1 MRAALGVALALV
13 ALGVPVA
20 PAATGPLVLSTATLP
35 TPEASPAPGGSP
47 AVTATPLVPEG
58 ATQRAPP
65 ALTAPAILLTGVGR
79 EVRVEL
85 GALEGRVGA
94 VLLSLRDGDR
104 VAALLRHE
112 VSGTGPVTAS
122 LIVPR
127 GGAFGRTTLEA
138 QLLDGAGEPI
148 ATLVSAPRVLPG
160 WVSFVPPALAIALAL
175 WWRQVLPALLAG
187 VLCGAFIRA
196 DFDPLAAVLRTLDH
210 DLVEALAES
219 ADPEKGHLKIV
230 LFTLLLGGLVGL
242 ISRSGGTGGLVRAA
256 GRWARGRRGGQLTA
270 WLAGIIIFFDDYA
283 NTLVVGPA
291 LRPLTDAQR
300 ISREKLAFIVDATA
314 APVASLAVISTWIG
328 YEVGLI
334 GDALRA
340 TSLAGIDPYGVFLAS
355 LPYRFYAWLMLGA
368 IVLIALTNRDFGP
381 MLAAE
386 RRAVIHGQP
395 LRPGSQPLARTDLD
409 VDVEPAPAGRAVVL
423 ALLPLLALVI
433 TTFASLWLSGR
444 AALAAAGESAGT
456 LPPFAV
462 LGSMRGIGE
471 VLGAASSFNALLYG
485 AATGVFVALAAAI
498 LLRRLSLSSSMGAF
512 TDGVAAMSLA
522 VVILTLA
529 WMIGGICKEL
539 GTAEVA
545 VQLVGDGLPARLVP
559 AAVFVVA
566 GAISFATGSSWTTMA
581 VLVPV
586 ALPLADRLGAAAGLA
601 GADLQQLVVAATGSV
616 LTGAVFGDHCSPIS
630 DTTVMSSLATGCDHI
645 DHVRTQMPYALAVG
659 AVSLLAG
666 DLAVGFGLSPWL
678 GLAIGLGVVAALLFV
693 VGRPVP
699 KVA

>member
-1 MRAALGVALALV
+1 MRAALGVALALAALVAPGAFAASGAV
-13 ALGVPVA
+13 ALSSTAAPAPETQAGTA
-20 PAATGPLVLSTATLP
+20 GSPAAT
-35 TPEASPAPGGSP
+35 PAGQG
-47 AVTATPLVPEG
+47 T
-58 ATQRAPP
+58 TQLAPP
-65 ALTAPAILLTGVGR
+65 VLTAPAVLLTGVAR
-79 EVRVEL
+79 EVRVDL
-85 GALEGRVGA
+85 GGLAGLVSALEVRLVDEG
-94 VLLSLRDGDR
+94 R
-104 VAALLRHE
+104 VAALLRRE
-112 VSGTGPVTAS
+112 ISGPEPLSVS
-122 LIVPR
+122 LLVPS
-127 GGAFGRTTLEA
+127 GGALGRTILEA
-138 QLLDGAGEPI
+138 RLQDGEGQPV
-148 ATLVSAPRVLPG
+148 ATLISGPRVLPG
-160 WVSFVPPALAIALAL
+160 WVAFVPPALAIVLAL

-219 ADPEKGHLKIV
+219 ADPAKGHLKIV
-230 LFTLLLGGLVGL
+230 LFTLLLGGLVG
-242 ISRSGGTGGLVRAA
+242 IVSRSGGAGGLVRAA
-256 GRWARGRRGGQLTA
+256 ARWARGRRGGQLTA
-270 WLAGIIIFFDDYA
+270 WLAGLIVFFDDYA

-314 APVASLAVISTWIG
+314 APVASLAVISTWVG

-334 GDALRA
+334 ADALHT

-386 RRAVIHGQP
+386 RRAVIHGEP

-409 VDVEPAPAGRAVVL
+409 VDIEPAPAGRAVVL
-423 ALLPLLALVI
+423 ALVPILALVI
-433 TTFASLWLSGR
+433 TTFTSLWMSGR
-444 AALAAAGESAGT
+444 AALATGGESAGT
-456 LPPFAV
+456 LPPLAA
-462 LGSMRGIGE
+462 LGSMRAIGE
-471 VLGAASSFNALLYG
+471 ILGAASSFNALLYG
-485 AATGVFVALAAAI
+485 AATGVLVALVAAI
-498 LLRRLSLSSSMGAF
+498 LLRRLNLSSGMSAF
-512 TDGVAAMSLA
+512 TDGVSAMTLA

-545 VQLVGDGLPARLVP
+545 VQLVGEGLPARLVP

-601 GADLQQLVVAATGSV
+601 GADLHQLVVAATGSV

-666 DLAVGFGLSPWL
+666 DLAVGFGLSPWI
-678 GLAIGLGVVAALLFV
+678 GLAIGLGVVAALLLV

-699 KVA
+699 RIA

>member
-20 PAATGPLVLSTATLP
+20 RAATGHLVLSTATVP
-35 TPEASPAPGGSP
+35 TPGASVAPGSP
-47 AVTATPLVPEG
+47 GVSAAPLVPEG
-58 ATQRAPP
+58 AMQRAPP

-94 VLLSLRDGDR
+94 VVFILRDNGR
-104 VAALLRHE
+104 IAALVRRE
-112 VSGTGPVTAS
+112 VSGTGPITAP
-122 LIVPR
+122 LVVPW
-127 GGAFGRTTLEA
+127 GSALGRTALEA
-138 QLLDGAGEPI
+138 RLLDGAGEPV

-160 WVSFVPPALAIALAL
+160 WVSFIPPALAIALAL
-175 WWRQVLPALLAG
+175 WWRQVLPALLSG

-219 ADPEKGHLKIV
+219 ADPAKGHLKIV
-230 LFTLLLGGLVGL
+230 LFTLLLGGLVG
-242 ISRSGGTGGLVRAA
+242 IVSRSGGAGGLVRAA
-256 GRWARGRRGGQLTA
+256 SRWARGRRGGQLTA
-270 WLAGIIIFFDDYA
+270 WLAGLIVFFDDYA

-314 APVASLAVISTWIG
+314 APVASLAVISTWVG

-334 GDALRA
+334 ADALHT

-386 RRAVIHGQP
+386 RRAVIHGES

-409 VDVEPAPAGRAVVL
+409 AGVDAAPPGRAIVL
-423 ALLPLLALVI
+423 ALVPILALVT

-456 LPPFAV
+456 LPPLAV

-485 AATGVFVALAAAI
+485 AATGVLVALAAAL
-498 LLRRLSLSSSMGAF
+498 LLRRLNLPSSMGAF
-512 TDGVAAMSLA
+512 TDGVAAMTLA

-545 VQLVGDGLPARLVP
+545 VQLVGEGLPARLVP
-559 AAVFVVA
+559 AAVFVIA

-586 ALPLADRLGAAAGLA
+586 ALPLADRLGAAAGLT
-601 GADLQQLVVAATGSV
+601 GADLHQLVLAATGSV

-678 GLAIGLGVVAALLFV
+678 GLGIGLGVMAALLFV

-699 KVA
+699 KVE